1 MDWRARLAEG
11 LDAIGGL
18 VVPAWVAPTSTLIS
32 VVLLLALLAVL
43 TRNLRL
49 RRELAER
56 AGSAAGVSI
65 AAGPEGGPPAAALVG
80 EGQAL
85 IDRWL
90 PRRPRNFLLAV
101 AALAVGCWLLGL
113 ALASDVRLFLAS
125 TEWQIQ
131 PVYLAAHFVTVRLF
145 ATAFVRTFLTGIAH
159 LDVAETVA
167 RHRMWLV
174 LGPPGTLIAAALAVP
189 FCLFD
194 YRVLA
199 EGGGGDGAGLAAD
212 WLLFAMWCV
221 EWLLMAF
228 IWVMVAGY
236 MLLTHWAIAR
246 HGFRA
251 AIEVVLHDR
260 QYRPFLQMSVQ
271 GATVVLGF
279 WIVNLAYVWYS
290 GGELS
295 DYTGAVVT
303 LVLVVI
309 GFLPPLLEMRS
320 KVARAVSEEMAG
332 LRRRLG
338 AALTRAAPSR
348 AEGAGAATAGE
359 LEQRLDEALVML
371 RISYL
376 EKLHAELGQSEAM
389 DIVVKLLVPIT
400 TVAWYGYKYYKGMP

>member
-1 MDWRARLAEG
+1 MDWQARLAET

-18 VVPAWVAPTSTLIS
+18 AVPAWVAPTSTLVS

-43 TRNLRL
+43 MRNLRL

-56 AGSAAGVSI
+56 AGGAAAVSALAG
-65 AAGPEGGPPAAALVG
+65 ADDDAAAALVG

-85 IDRWL
+85 VDRWL

-101 AALAVGCWLLGL
+101 AALAAGCWVLGL
-113 ALASDVRLFLAS
+113 ALASDVRLFLSS

-131 PVYLAAHFVTVRLF
+131 PLYLAAHFITVRLF
-145 ATAFVRTFLTGIAH
+145 ATAFVRTFLSGIAH
-159 LDVAETVA
+159 LNVADTVA

-174 LGPPGTLIAAALAVP
+174 LGPPGTLIAAALAFP
-189 FCLFD
+189 FCVFD

-212 WLLFAMWCV
+212 WLLFSMWCL

-228 IWVMVAGY
+228 IWVMLAGY

-271 GATVVLGF
+271 GATIVLGF
-279 WIVNLAYVWYS
+279 WIVNIAYVWYS

-295 DYTGAVVT
+295 DYTGAVIT

-309 GFLPPLLEMRS
+309 GFLPPLLELRG
-320 KVARAVSEEMAG
+320 KVSRAVSDEMAS

-338 AALTRAAPSR
+338 TALARAAPAS
-348 AEGAGAATAGE
+348 AGAAATARN
-359 LEQRLDEALVML
+359 LEERLDEALVML

>member
-1 MDWRARLAEG
+1 MDWQARLAET

-18 VVPAWVAPTSTLIS
+18 AVPAWVAPTSTLVS

-43 TRNLRL
+43 MRNLRL

-56 AGSAAGVSI
+56 AGGAAAVSALAG
-65 AAGPEGGPPAAALVG
+65 ADDDAAAALVG

-85 IDRWL
+85 VDRWL

-101 AALAVGCWLLGL
+101 AALAAGCWVLGL
-113 ALASDVRLFLAS
+113 ALASDVRLFLSS

-131 PVYLAAHFVTVRLF
+131 PLYLAAHFITVRLF
-145 ATAFVRTFLTGIAH
+145 ATAFVRTFLSGIAH
-159 LDVAETVA
+159 LNVADTVA

-174 LGPPGTLIAAALAVP
+174 LGPPGTLIAAALALP
-189 FCLFD
+189 FCVFD

-212 WLLFAMWCV
+212 WLLFSMWCL

-228 IWVMVAGY
+228 IWVMLAGY

-271 GATVVLGF
+271 GATIVLGF
-279 WIVNLAYVWYS
+279 WIVNIAYVWYS

-295 DYTGAVVT
+295 DYTGAVIT

-309 GFLPPLLEMRS
+309 GFLPPLLELRG
-320 KVARAVSEEMAG
+320 KVSRAVSDEMAS

-338 AALTRAAPSR
+338 TALARAAPAS
-348 AEGAGAATAGE
+348 AGAAATARN
-359 LEQRLDEALVML
+359 LEERLDEALVML